1 MNSDFAISFLLFF
14 MFLETHCC
22 WIPTDVVFSCDKC
35 NQSFPTYDE
44 MFDHVTSHH
53 GAEMHPRAV
62 KLFCQKCGNDF
73 GSVQALKVHM
83 KDHPSQRRL
92 YPQRKSTK
100 CCCFYDGCHKIF
112 PSVTTLRK
120 HLLEPHK
127 VEVVSQGK

>member
-1 MNSDFAISFLLFF
+1 MLLMNTCLAILKD
-14 MFLETHCC
+14 LEFNCK
-22 WIPTDVVFSCDKC
+22 KC
-35 NQSFPTYDE
+35 EQSFPAYVD
-44 MFDHVTSHH
+44 MFNHLASEHA
-53 GAEMHPRAV
+53 AEANPRLV
-62 KLFCQKCGNDF
+62 SVFCQKCGNDF
-73 GSVQALKVHM
+73 GSVKALKVHM
-83 KDHPSQRRL
+83 KDHPGQRRL